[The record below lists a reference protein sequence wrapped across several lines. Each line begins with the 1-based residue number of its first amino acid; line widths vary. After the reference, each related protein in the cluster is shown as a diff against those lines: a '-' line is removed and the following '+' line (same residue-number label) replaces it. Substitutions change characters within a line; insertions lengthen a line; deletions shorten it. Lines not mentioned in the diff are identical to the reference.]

1 MENETKK
8 ITRTENITLE
18 VYGQLDEEPTIDL
31 NQIELEFFKDTRVN
45 TENWEGIPSDY
56 SVGCIRIPYNDIDH
70 NDYEEPYSYVRSD
83 VYEKVRSDLFKYVGN
98 PSDTKQKYWW
108 SPISNTEEK

>member
-1 MENETKK
+1 MSK
-8 ITRTENITLE
+8 RTEHITIKVDGYLDHHPE
-18 VYGQLDEEPTIDL
+18 VDL
-31 NQIELEFFKDTRVN
+31 NSIELEIFKDKRIN